1 MKLSLISAFFV
12 VLVADLAWASYAP
25 PPPGPIGWEKR
36 LAPGFDPPIEYVV
49 MYECWGPGPR
59 KEVDGY
65 VAQWGPGA
73 GPVLVALYRNPD
85 WKGFR
90 DQILDILNKV
100 DAPEVTAFLA
110 EEAERLASTK
120 EAPPRPDYE
129 KVRLLNMLAKRDAN
143 AADAVAFAIAQNP
156 AHPYFESIIG
166 YLSIRATQ
174 ENGAACKAKLEEL
187 AAGTSDARL
196 RDRIERTFKGD
207 AAVNR
212 ANEPM
217 SVVLQREAKGEKP

>member
-1 MKLSLISAFFV
+1 MKRTLLTAFFV
-12 VLVADLAWASYAP
+12 VLAVDLAWAIYAP

-36 LAPGFDPPIEYVV
+36 LTPGFDPPIEYVV
-49 MYECWGPGPR
+49 VYESWGPGPG

-65 VAQWGPGA
+65 ITQWGPGA
-73 GPVLVALYRNPD
+73 GPVLVALYQNPD
-85 WKGFR
+85 WKEFHH
-90 DQILDILNKV
+90 QILSVMDKV
-100 DAPEVTAFLA
+100 DAPEVTSFLM
-110 EEAERLASTK
+110 EEAKQLASTK

-129 KVRLLNMLAKRDAN
+129 KVRLLNMLAKRDAA
-143 AADAVAFAIAQNP
+143 AADAVAFEIAQNP

-187 AAGTSDARL
+187 AADTSDARL

-207 AAVNR
+207 AAQNR